1 MVAAGKMNPPGR
13 GRARRLVP
21 AAVVVAIVG
30 VGVAWLAS
38 AVTEARNAARSAATT

>member
-1 MVAAGKMNPPGR
+1 MVAAAKIKPPGR

-21 AAVVVAIVG
+21 AAVVVTILG

-38 AVTEARNAARSAATT
+38 AVQVARNAARAATTT